1 MVPKPGSAHNLGA
14 SSSRGERQDRRQR
27 RSRSPPVRASTSSR
41 QSRSSTSHSS
51 STSSRQSRASSRL
64 RSTVHQ
70 VSSVRPR
77 DSSNRRSR
85 STRSRSHTPT
95 RPSHSRRFRSRS
107 RSLRTRSRT
116 PQRSSPPSSASENRT
131 PVFDRLGG
139 RSASSE
145 PPPTTSR
152 QVAVRYA
159 PTDPCIPT
167 RGPDARANREVAETN
182 VVNFQTR
189 LRELRSVD
197 QLTPDDFK
205 FTVVI
210 PVSDQLLQEI
220 PRRDTQDRRS
230 YGDRRRV
237 RY

>member
-41 QSRSSTSHSS
+41 QSRSSKSHSS
-51 STSSRQSRASSRL
+51 LSSSHQSSASFPL

-70 VSSVRPR
+70 LSSVRPR

-85 STRSRSHTPT
+85 SSRSRSHTPT
-95 RPSHSRRFRSRS
+95 RPSYWLRSRS
-107 RSLRTRSRT
+107 RSFRTRSRT
-116 PQRSSPPSSASENRT
+116 PQRSSPRSSLSENRT

-139 RSASSE
+139 PSASAE

-159 PTDPCIPT
+159 PTDYLLGDRTLEPIERWPRPT
-167 RGPDARANREVAETN
+167 RPIFKR
-182 VVNFQTR
+182 
-189 LRELRSVD
+189 
-197 QLTPDDFK
+197 DFE
-205 FTVVI
+205 
-210 PVSDQLLQEI
+210 SCAQ
-220 PRRDTQDRRS
+220 
-230 YGDRRRV
+230 
-237 RY
+237 